1 MTSTQRGINTLPIK
15 ETKDLLLYAVLKVRV
30 MLLFF
35 DRAPKILLSTAYL
48 HVQDNN
54 LQSLFYFEHRNFL
67 ILFPIAGLDAEIL
80 FET

>member
-1 MTSTQRGINTLPIK
+1 MTSTLREINTLPIK

-35 DRAPKILLSTAYL
+35 DRETKEFLLSNEYL

-54 LQSLFYFEHRNFL
+54 FQSLFYFEHRNFC
-67 ILFPIAGLDAEIL
+67 ILFPIDGLE
-80 FET
+80 

>member
-35 DRAPKILLSTAYL
+35 DRETKEFLLSTAYL

-54 LQSLFYFEHRNFL
+54 LQSLFYFEHRNFS
-67 ILFPIAGLDAEIL
+67 ILFPIAGLECRNFI
-80 FET
+80 